1 MQRTVSATY
10 YRYYLRFCIN
20 VIQSK
25 KEFYQKSN
33 SNQKEV
39 IQIKIAIKKRSYI
52 LKYATCIYILQI
64 VINTR
69 LQDAY

>member
-25 KEFYQKSN
+25 KNFIK
-33 SNQKEV
+33 KA
-39 IQIKIAIKKRSYI
+39 IQIKKRRFKTKKQFKTKKAIQNKK
-52 LKYATCIYILQI
+52 
-64 VINTR
+64 VIKNKIII
-69 LQDAY
+69 

>member
-33 SNQKEV
+33 SKQNNNLKKKLYS
-39 IQIKIAIKKRSYI
+39 QICYMYLHPADCY
-52 LKYATCIYILQI
+52 
-64 VINTR
+64 
-69 LQDAY
+69 

>member
-33 SNQKEV
+33 SKQNNNL
-39 IQIKIAIKKRSYI
+39 KRSYI

>member
-1 MQRTVSATY
+1 MQ
-10 YRYYLRFCIN
+10 FK
-20 VIQSK
+20 SK
-25 KEFYQKSN
+25 RGN

-69 LQDAY
+69 LHGAY

>member
-33 SNQKEV
+33 SKQKK
-39 IQIKIAIKKRSYI
+39 QFKTKK
-52 LKYATCIYILQI
+52 
-64 VINTR
+64 
-69 LQDAY
+69 

>member
-33 SNQKEV
+33 SNQKDV
-39 IQIKIAIKKRSYI
+39 IQIKIAIKKKKLYS
-52 LKYATCIYILQI
+52 QI
-64 VINTR
+64 CYMY
-69 LQDAY
+69 LHPADCY

>member
-1 MQRTVSATY
+1 MCYHFNLSCEEGFRTE
-10 YRYYLRFCIN
+10 
-20 VIQSK
+20 K
-25 KEFYQKSN
+25 KGFYQKSN